1 MSPRS
6 LAHRGGHLQADVL
19 SDERVSLYV
28 PVSGT
33 SRKLRAYSVQGH
45 RCRVPSSKPNLR
57 LRSDLAEG
65 LAHSAAELG
74 LGVSTLVAYLVRN
87 DQIEPAELAAVE
99 ATPKLSKSPVSCWM
113 APRVQRWVARGAK
126 RTRLQ
131 PNAYVEALIAKH
143 VAEDGPFCVLRTKP
157 GAKL

>member
-1 MSPRS
+1 
-6 LAHRGGHLQADVL
+6 
-19 SDERVSLYV
+19 
-28 PVSGT
+28 
-33 SRKLRAYSVQGH
+33 
-45 RCRVPSSKPNLR
+45 VPSSKPNLR

-87 DQIEPAELAAVE
+87 DQIEPAELVAVE
-99 ATPKLSKSPVSCWM
+99 ATAKLSKSPVSCWM
-113 APRVQRWVARGAK
+113 TQRVQRWVARGAK

-131 PNAYVEALIAKH
+131 PNAYVEALIAEH
-143 VAEDGPFCVLRTKP
+143 VADDGPFCVLRTKP